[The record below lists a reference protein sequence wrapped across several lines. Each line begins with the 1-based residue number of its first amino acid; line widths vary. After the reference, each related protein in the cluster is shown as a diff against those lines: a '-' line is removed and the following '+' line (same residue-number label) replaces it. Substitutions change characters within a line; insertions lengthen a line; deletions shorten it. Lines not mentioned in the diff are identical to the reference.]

1 MYRPELT
8 QIVALTLIRV
18 RNGNLNS
25 VDRADMIILIMSE
38 FNRAN
43 ELLVIH
49 VSVSNGIVKFDV
61 TSTIILRCDDNSCFF
76 ANRKSL
82 HVR

>member
-8 QIVALTLIRV
+8 QVVALTLIRV
-18 RNGNLNS
+18 RNGSLNS
-25 VDRADMIILIMSE
+25 VDRADMVILVMPE
-38 FNRAN
+38 FNRTN
-43 ELLVIH
+43 ELLRIH
-49 VSVSNGIVKFDV
+49 VSVGNGIVKFDV
-61 TSTIILRCDDNSCFF
+61 TSTIILRCDDNSCFI